1 MNLVKSRSCKK
12 GPGPTLL
19 RFFLPSFQKKLSKEW
34 SVSWRPPKSQE
45 FYIVSFWLK
54 WVSLLKTNQQS
65 LSIWTRLTRLLV
77 NKAAQFWQLSD
88 ELKFNFSE
96 NATKIWVIVLMVL
109 TFTKKMSK
117 AQGLL
122 RKFLW
127 PSQKNFTDNFFD
139 LISNTVFLCNKNK
152 SQEMTAR

>member
-65 LSIWTRLTRLLV
+65 LSIWTRLKRLLV
-77 NKAAQFWQLSD
+77 NKAAKFWQLPND
-88 ELKFNFSE
+88 LKLKFSE
-96 NATKIWVIVLMVL
+96 YATKTWAIVGFDVCLL
-109 TFTKKMSK
+109 WKSQTHKDDCTNFCGLLSK
-117 AQGLL
+117 AENYWKL
-122 RKFLW
+122 FW
-127 PSQKNFTDNFFD
+127 
-139 LISNTVFLCNKNK
+139 SN
-152 SQEMTAR
+152 Q